1 MDLMRKTVIA
11 VIFLSIA
18 CLLSFPLSAQKAS
31 IHKEEADLS
40 TMTEGEFAVI
50 LVRVLMFQRYLPP
63 APTQND
69 CMNVLDSFGI
79 SPVDGWHPE
88 RKLTQKTYNDILNF
102 SAGKESYVLQK
113 KALQFRKE
121 EAPEAIETTVD
132 REFGDIDMAPKR

>member
-1 MDLMRKTVIA
+1 MNLKQKIIVIS
-11 VIFLSIA
+11 SI
-18 CLLSFPLSAQKAS
+18 LSFAFLLALPLDAQKAS
-31 IHKEEADLS
+31 APKKEVDVS

-88 RKLTQKTYNDILNF
+88 RKLSQKTYNDILNF
-102 SAGKESYVLQK
+102 SAGKEAFVLDQK
-113 KALQFRKE
+113 ARQFRKE
-121 EAPEAIETTVD
+121 QAPEPIERTVD
-132 REFGDIDMAPKR
+132 QEFGDIDMAPKR